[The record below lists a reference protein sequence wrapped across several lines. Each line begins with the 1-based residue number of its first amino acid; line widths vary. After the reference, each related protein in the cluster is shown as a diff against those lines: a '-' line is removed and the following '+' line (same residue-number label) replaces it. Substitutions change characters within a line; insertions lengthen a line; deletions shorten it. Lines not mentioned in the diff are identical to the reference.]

1 MSKFMMTVIGGW
13 IMAIIASS
21 TYANVANEILLSRS
35 SDQKTQILSN
45 IINAAGE
52 PCLAIESFFQ
62 GVDLYDSAYWNV
74 ACSNGKMFTIQIA
87 SDSTHSIFPCAAMQS
102 IGAECF
108 KKFGTSQPART
119 LLIVR

>member
-1 MSKFMMTVIGGW
+1 MMTLIGW
-13 IMAIIASS
+13 TMAIIASC
-21 TYANVANEILLSRS
+21 TYANVANEILLSRT

-62 GVDLYDSAYWNV
+62 GMDLYDAAYWNV
-74 ACSNGKMFTIQIA
+74 ACSNGKAFTIQIA
-87 SDSTHSIFPCAAMQS
+87 SDSTNTIFPCVAMKS

-108 KKFGTSQPART
+108 KKFGTSPPVRT
-119 LLIVR
+119 LLIAR